1 MLRGVTP
8 IAVFQRHI
16 ECLRAEMPGVRDG
29 RLDSIHDA
37 RVATRRIR
45 EVLPLTHEW
54 QRRHQADDLRSRF
67 KQMGHSLGR
76 VRDADV
82 RIDLLRYCESRVP
95 LAAAALAAARQRE
108 EKRRL
113 RRARKLLKTF
123 ERLSVED
130 ELARLVARAPWKRS
144 RVWVSYAG
152 AWRGELC
159 RMLTDRAIAARE
171 AVVHATG
178 VYFPNRAHEAR
189 IAIKKLR
196 YAAEIAAQI
205 GYSVADSLIRDFKK
219 TADVLGDQ
227 RDRQAL
233 VDQFVSEDR
242 NEDSAHQEQLRQIQQ
257 VLDAEIKD
265 LHTRY
270 LERRGAVCAA
280 ADRIVSDFERP
291 FVHASTLAAAGVFAV
306 AGAEIVRRRW
316 SSECSRPARERASDD
331 ETDVSVRVAV
341 PILTRAR

>member
-1 MLRGVTP
+1 MLRSVTP

-16 ECLRAEMPGVRDG
+16 ECLRAELPGVRDG

-37 RVATRRIR
+37 RIATRRIR

-54 QRRHQADDLRSRF
+54 QRRHQADDLLSRF
-67 KQMGHSLGR
+67 KQMGRSLGR
-76 VRDADV
+76 VRDADA

-95 LAAAALAAARQRE
+95 LAAPALVVVRQRE

-113 RRARKLLKTF
+113 RRARKLLKSF
-123 ERLSVED
+123 ERLSMED

-159 RMLTDRAIAARE
+159 RLLTDRAIAARD
-171 AVVHATG
+171 AVIHATG

-196 YAAEIAAQI
+196 YSAEIATQI
-205 GYSVADSLIRDFKK
+205 GYGVADSLIRDLKK

-227 RDRQAL
+227 HDRQAL
-233 VDQFVSEDR
+233 VDQLVSEDGT
-242 NEDSAHQEQLRQIQQ
+242 EDSAHQEQLRQVQQ
-257 VLDAEIKD
+257 VLEAEIKG
-265 LHTRY
+265 LHARY
-270 LERRGAVCAA
+270 LERRGAVFAA
-280 ADRIVSDFERP
+280 ADRIVSDLERP
-291 FVHASTLAAAGVFAV
+291 LVPAGALAAAGVLAV
-306 AGAEIVRRRW
+306 AGAEIMRRRW
-316 SSECSRPARERASDD
+316 SSECSRPARGRASDD
-331 ETDVSVRVAV
+331 ETGIPVRVAV
-341 PILTRAR
+341 PLLTRAR